1 MIEWTSVRGTKRRR
15 TGVIGTARAGAGG
28 YLSHMPERIRTR
40 FLVVGSG
47 VAGLHTAW
55 RAADSGEVVVLTKRS
70 LFDSATAYAQGGIA
84 AALGA
89 GDSPELHRID
99 TLAAG
104 AALCD
109 AAAVEVLVEEGPDRV
124 RELATAGAQFDRDTA
139 GNLQLGREAAHSRR
153 RIVHSH
159 GDQTGAE
166 VARTLIER
174 VRAAPTIHV
183 SEKTRV
189 LDLIIDNDVCVG
201 VRATVAGKATE
212 FIADATVLATG
223 GCGQV
228 YRYTTNP
235 AVATGDGYAI
245 AHRAGAKLAD
255 MEFVQ
260 FHPTALDTA
269 ETPLALVS
277 EAVRGEGA
285 ILVNDRGERFMLREH
300 KLAEL
305 APRDIVARAIFRQQ
319 RAGHKVFLDAT
330 RFERP
335 FEEHFPGIYALCI
348 ARGINPNTDLIPVT
362 PAAHYMMGGIV
373 TDLAGRASI
382 PRLYACGEV
391 ARTGVHGANRL
402 ASNSLLEGLVFAE
415 RVARDMVTGVPL
427 AAEPATTMWS
437 APPLLDRGAA
447 QVAADEVR
455 RVMWD
460 NAGIDRTAGAL
471 RDCLVILDGIEARL
485 PIGATEE
492 ANMIETSRL
501 IVQAALLRKES
512 RGGHFRRDF
521 PRPKRKWRDRHI
533 EW

>member
-1 MIEWTSVRGTKRRR
+1 
-15 TGVIGTARAGAGG
+15 
-28 YLSHMPERIRTR
+28 MPQRIRTR

-55 RAADSGEVVVLTKRS
+55 RASSAGDVTVLTKRS

-89 GDSPELHRID
+89 GDSPELHRKD

-109 AAAVEVLVEEGPDRV
+109 AGAVEVLVNEGPARV
-124 RELATAGAQFDRDTA
+124 RELFTAGAHFDLDPS
-139 GNLQLGREAAHSRR
+139 GKFKLGREAAHSRR
-153 RIVHSH
+153 RIVHAH

-166 VARTLIER
+166 VARTLIAR
-174 VRAAPTIHV
+174 VQESPRIQV

-189 LDLIIDNDVCVG
+189 LDLIIDHGRCIG
-201 VRATVAGKATE
+201 VRATVAGQATE
-212 FIADATVLATG
+212 FIADVTVLATG

-235 AVATGDGYAI
+235 VVATGDGFAI
-245 AHRAGAKLAD
+245 AHRAGIKLAD

-260 FHPTALDTA
+260 FHPTAIDTP
-269 ETPLALVS
+269 ENPLALVS

-285 ILVNDRGERFMLREH
+285 VLLNADGVRFMPKRH

-305 APRDIVARAIFRQQ
+305 APRDVVARAIFREQEGD
-319 RAGHKVFLDAT
+319 RKVYLDAT
-330 RFERP
+330 KLGRSFEKR
-335 FEEHFPGIYALCI
+335 FPGIFALCR
-348 ARGINPNTDLIPVT
+348 ARGIDPRKELIPVT

-373 TDLAGRASI
+373 TDLAGRSSL

-415 RVARDMVTGVPL
+415 RVARDMIGIEPLDRVPAL
-427 AAEPATTMWS
+427 SSAKSRWK
-437 APPLLDRGAA
+437 APPLADRGAA
-447 QVAADEVR
+447 QVAADDVR
-455 RVMWD
+455 RVMWQY
-460 NAGIDRTAGAL
+460 AGIDRSANGLRECLDAL
-471 RDCLVILDGIEARL
+471 TEIAKRL
-485 PIGATEE
+485 PAGATEE
-492 ANMIETSRL
+492 ENMVQTARL
-501 IVQAALLRKES
+501 IAEAALLRKES
-512 RGGHFRRDF
+512 RGGHFRSDF
-521 PRPKRKWRDRHI
+521 PRTKRKWQKRHI

>member
-1 MIEWTSVRGTKRRR
+1 M
-15 TGVIGTARAGAGG
+15 A
-28 YLSHMPERIRTR
+28 ERIRTR

-55 RAADSGEVVVLTKRS
+55 RASADGDVMLLTKRS

-89 GDSPELHRID
+89 GDSPELHRKD

-109 AAAVEVLVEEGPDRV
+109 AKAVEVLVEEGPARV
-124 RELATAGAQFDRDTA
+124 RELATAGAHFDLEPG
-139 GNLQLGREAAHSRR
+139 GNFKLGREAAHSRR
-153 RIVHSH
+153 RIVHAH

-166 VARTLIER
+166 VARTLIKRVKESEGIKVLEKAR
-174 VRAAPTIHV
+174 ILDLIVEDGVTYGVRAA
-183 SEKTRV
+183 
-189 LDLIIDNDVCVG
+189 
-201 VRATVAGKATE
+201 VAGKAIE
-212 FIADATVLATG
+212 IIADATVLATG

-235 AVATGDGYAI
+235 QVATGDGYAI

-260 FHPTALDTA
+260 FHPTALDTP
-269 ETPLALVS
+269 ENPLQLIS

-285 ILVNDRGERFMLREH
+285 VLLNEDGERFMPRRH

-305 APRDIVARAIFRQQ
+305 APRDVVAREIFRE
-319 RAGHKVFLDAT
+319 RAGGRRVFLDA
-330 RFERP
+330 RMLGP
-335 FEEHFPGIYALCI
+335 VFEERFPGIFAICR
-348 ARGINPNTDLIPVT
+348 ARGIDPANDLIPIT

-373 TDLAGRASI
+373 TDLRGRASLN
-382 PRLYACGEV
+382 RLYACGEV

-415 RVARDMVTGVPL
+415 RVARDMIQVKKLP
-427 AAEPATTMWS
+427 
-437 APPLLDRGAA
+437 APPRKKNWDVPVLRDRGAA
-447 QVAADEVR
+447 LVAADSIR

-460 NAGIDRTAGAL
+460 YCGIDRSAKGL
-471 RDCLVILDGIEARL
+471 RLGHAKLTEIESRL
-485 PIGATEE
+485 PSGATEE
-492 ANMIETSRL
+492 MNMVQTSLL
-501 IVQAALLRKES
+501 ITDAALLRKES
-512 RGGHFRRDF
+512 RGGHYRSDF
-521 PRPKRKWRDRHI
+521 PRAKRKWSGRHI